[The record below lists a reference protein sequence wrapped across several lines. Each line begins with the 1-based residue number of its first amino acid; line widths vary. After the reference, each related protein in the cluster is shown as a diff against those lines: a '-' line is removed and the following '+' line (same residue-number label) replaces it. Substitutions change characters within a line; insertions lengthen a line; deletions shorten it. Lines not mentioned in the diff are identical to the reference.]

1 MEYVRSPETTPYIYL
16 WSKAV
21 ELGKKYDD
29 KPITITPNVPTVIGL
44 DPAFGSSK
52 FAIVVSQYVNET
64 IVVTHC
70 SECQRLTSQTQLI
83 KFLK

>member
-1 MEYVRSPETTPYIYL
+1 VEGNLFKPESID
-16 WSKAV
+16 KAV

-44 DPAFGSSK
+44 DPAFGSFK
-52 FAIVVSQYVNET
+52 FAIVVTQYVNET
-64 IVVTHC
+64 IVITHC

>member
-1 MEYVRSPETTPYIYL
+1 VEGNLFKPESID
-16 WSKAV
+16 KAV

-52 FAIVVSQYVNET
+52 FAIVITQYVNNDT
-64 IVVTHC
+64 IVVTH
-70 SECQRLTSQTQLI
+70 SEEIERKLYRCY
-83 KFLK
+83 